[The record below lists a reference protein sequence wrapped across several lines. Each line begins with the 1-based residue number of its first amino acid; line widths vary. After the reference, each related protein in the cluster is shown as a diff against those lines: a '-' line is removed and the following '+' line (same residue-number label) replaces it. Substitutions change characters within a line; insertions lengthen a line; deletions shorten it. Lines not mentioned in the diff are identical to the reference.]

1 MKTVH
6 GLLLAALFGLATGCQ
21 SQYRSFNAA
30 MVSDLEAGRY
40 AEAADRASAKAS
52 SKKALAASSPGEEN
66 VLYLLE
72 AGRTN
77 QLVDATA
84 STIDYLGHAQT
95 LMRPYLDT
103 EAEARVT
110 EAIVTTAINQ
120 AMSDY
125 LGTPSD
131 RIMCSTLYGLELMG
145 VGRFDDGRV
154 ALNLAA
160 DWQQDLR
167 TRYRKEIAD
176 ADEKLAKASSEK
188 GISAESQSTANAY
201 LEKYFSN
208 LDAYEGY
215 ANFANP
221 FLAHV
226 QGVYYLTAGRGIR
239 DPNQTFR
246 TAAALSPDAAALI
259 AGDLEMIGAGT
270 PTGGAT
276 WVYFMTGLAPW
287 FKELRLDIPIPWGDV
302 NYVSGAFPIMQFPE
316 NFDREMSVEGGG
328 HRVETVALAD
338 LARIRASEFKAKLPQ
353 VILQELLSSTAKA
366 AATYGAKEA
375 GGGWGQLAGIIYQAA
390 TTSAD
395 TRCWRSL
402 PNLIALARIPTP
414 PDGRLRFSTDRA
426 IGTVDVPP
434 GSDTIVL
441 VTLPSRSTPTASIQ
455 VIPLSSASH

>member
-1 MKTVH
+1 MRH
-6 GLLLAALFGLATGCQ
+6 RSLLLVIGTFLSAGCQ
-21 SQYRSFNAA
+21 SQYRSFNSAL
-30 MVSDLEAGRY
+30 VSDLQAGRY
-40 AEAADRASAKAS
+40 TEAADRAL
-52 SKKALAASSPGEEN
+52 KKADSKNAIAATSPDEED

-72 AGRTN
+72 VGRTS
-77 QLVDATA
+77 QLATDSSHA
-84 STIDYLGHAQT
+84 LTYLEHAQT

-103 EAEARVT
+103 RAEARVT

-131 RIMCSTLYGLELMG
+131 RIMCSTLYGLQLMG
-145 VGRFDDGRV
+145 SGRYDDGRI

-160 DWQQDLR
+160 DWQQDLK
-167 TRYRKEIAD
+167 TRYEAEIAS
-176 ADEKLAKASSEK
+176 ADRKLSKASDDK
-188 GISAESQSTANAY
+188 GISADSRDRASSY

-208 LDAYEGY
+208 LDAYRGY

-239 DPNQTFR
+239 NPNQTLR
-246 TAAALSPDAAALI
+246 TAAALSPDAAELI
-259 AGDLEMIGAGT
+259 AGDIEMIGSGT
-270 PTGGAT
+270 PSGGVT

-316 NFDREMSVEGGG
+316 DFAPALTVEGGG
-328 HRVETVALAD
+328 RREETVALAD
-338 LARIRASEFKAKLPQ
+338 LARIRASEFKARLPQ

-366 AATYGAKEA
+366 AATYGAKET
-375 GGGWGQLAGIIYQAA
+375 GGGWGQLAGIVYQAA

-402 PNLIALARIPTP
+402 PSLIAVARIPTP
-414 PDGRLRFSTDRA
+414 TDGRLRFSTDRE
-426 IGTVDVPP
+426 IGTVDVAA

-441 VTLPSRSTPTASIQ
+441 VSLPARSTPTAAIQ
-455 VIPLSSASH
+455 VIPLSPGSN